1 MPLGRRKPALP
12 SWTGVREYEH
22 NQALTAANAHTWT
35 EQSVYSARHYH
46 QLPAYDPSQS
56 SHDML
61 TMAEAAQR
69 LGVST
74 TSVRRLIGQKKLT
87 ATQVV
92 ACAPWQIPIAAL
104 ESEAVR
110 TAVDNIK
117 RGARIPQT
125 PHDDNQESLFSMN

>member
-1 MPLGRRKPALP
+1 MLP
-12 SWTGVREYEH
+12 
-22 NQALTAANAHTWT
+22 
-35 EQSVYSARHYH
+35 
-46 QLPAYDPSQS
+46 
-56 SHDML
+56 
-61 TMAEAAQR
+61 MAEAAQR

-92 ACAPWQIPIAAL
+92 ACAPWQTPIAAL

-125 PHDDNQESLFSMN
+125 SHDDNQESLF